1 MSELHHA
8 ASAPL
13 PPQRERSRIEPG
25 WVIVIILLVVIGGF
39 VVIKVVDAQ
48 NRCDAASARGAELMG
63 NSGLT
68 SNSSADD
75 YRASARELEDAA
87 DGIRASC

>member
-1 MSELHHA
+1 MSEQQHA

-13 PPQRERSRIEPG
+13 PPQRERSG
-25 WVIVIILLVVIGGF
+25 STAVWVLVIILLVAIGGF
-39 VVIKVVDAQ
+39 VVYQVGDAQ
-48 NRCDAASARGAELMG
+48 NRCDQASERGEELMG

-75 YRASARELEDAA
+75 RASARELEDAA
-87 DGIRASC
+87 DDIRASC